1 MILQKR
7 LRAGVLIYALLM
19 AAIFILLLQFYLD
32 RVVANQR
39 QNKALEQNSQ
49 AYLIAQLVKE
59 QANQPSGQMTFE
71 QGQASYHKDG
81 KLLSVKVSL
90 SDGASY
96 SYDFV
101 ENESSSSSSS
111 DKDKS
116 KDKSKSSSSSDLSR
130 DKSQPSS
137 STQSA
142 SSQSDDEKSSAG

>member
-1 MILQKR
+1 MILKKR
-7 LRAGVLIYALLM
+7 LKAGVLIYALLM
-19 AAIFILLLQFYLD
+19 AAIFVLLLQFYLD

-39 QNKALEQNSQ
+39 QNQALEQNSQ
-49 AYLIAQLVKE
+49 SYLIAQLVKE
-59 QANQPSGQMTFE
+59 EANGSSGTISFE
-71 QGQASYHKDG
+71 EG
-81 KLLSVKVSL
+81 KATYQREGERLSVKVSL

-116 KDKSKSSSSSDLSR
+116 KDKSKSSSSSDPSR

-142 SSQSDDEKSSAG
+142 SSQLDDEKSSAG

>member
-7 LRAGVLIYALLM
+7 LKAGVLVYALLM
-19 AAIFILLLQFYLD
+19 AAIFLLLLQFYLD

-39 QNKALEQNSQ
+39 QNKALANNSQ
-49 AYLIAQLVKE
+49 AYLIAQMVKD
-59 QANQPSGQMTFE
+59 QAKQPSGSLSFE
-71 QGQASYHKDG
+71 QGQASYQKEG
-81 KLLSVKVSL
+81 QLLTVKVSL

-116 KDKSKSSSSSDLSR
+116 KDKSKSSSSSDPSR